1 MTLTFRPSGGV
12 SPQRTPYVYRYP
24 TSECRFR
31 FTTLVVKNNG
41 CKCFT
46 IVAVGRRGPEL
57 RCTGCG
63 PGALFR
69 RWRNAKIVG
78 DNRDDQFAAA
88 RLGGASGLCI
98 AGVRGQER
106 GAVDVNRARDRV
118 ESCVCL
124 GIQFQVRLFN
134 NSKHRDHLR
143 DFEIFPKMRRRDFGR
158 VFFVS

>member
-1 MTLTFRPSGGV
+1 M
-12 SPQRTPYVYRYP
+12 
-24 TSECRFR
+24 
-31 FTTLVVKNNG
+31 
-41 CKCFT
+41 
-46 IVAVGRRGPEL
+46 GRRGPEL

-106 GAVDVNRARDRV
+106 GAVDVNV
-118 ESCVCL
+118 GHGIGWKVVCVWGFNFRFL
-124 GIQFQVRLFN
+124 RLFN
-134 NSKHRDHLR
+134 NSKHRS
-143 DFEIFPKMRRRDFGR
+143 FERF
-158 VFFVS
+158 